1 MQLHATPAVRPAEL
15 TGPVQVGHEL
25 LRSALD
31 AVGFQAFLVEV
42 GGHDCQAIVHAN
54 RELAVLVVKRAIRH
68 AFSFRVVFET
78 PVELLVD
85 KIIP

>member
-1 MQLHATPAVRPAEL
+1 MNQ
-15 TGPVQVGHEL
+15 GHEL
-25 LRSALD
+25 LGGTVD

-42 GGHDCQAIVHAN
+42 GGHDRQSVVHAS
-54 RELAVLVVKRAIRH
+54 RELAVLVVKRAVGH